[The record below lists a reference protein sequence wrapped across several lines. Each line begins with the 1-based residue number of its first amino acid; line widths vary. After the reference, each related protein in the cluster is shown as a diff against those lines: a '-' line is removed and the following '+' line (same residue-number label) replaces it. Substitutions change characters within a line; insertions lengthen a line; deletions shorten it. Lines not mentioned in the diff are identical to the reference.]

1 MRSGRRWYSP
11 ADNLEDGW
19 NLPVLVFVSYAITPY
34 NWFALF
40 GSDLLPWMSL
50 PTRCAIGVVLT
61 AIVGLCSMVTGAAL
75 KRYARREDRLLP
87 IAADF
92 IAALALLGTQ
102 AVLAAVLIST
112 PREVPLLEATR
123 TFMVLAQASI
133 AGWFLKV
140 FWDRATEII
149 SAQSDCQTIKAWD
162 DPVV

>member
-1 MRSGRRWYSP
+1 
-11 ADNLEDGW
+11 
-19 NLPVLVFVSYAITPY
+19 
-34 NWFALF
+34 
-40 GSDLLPWMSL
+40 
-50 PTRCAIGVVLT
+50 
-61 AIVGLCSMVTGAAL
+61 MVTGAAL

-92 IAALALLGTQ
+92 IADLALLGTQ

-149 SAQSDCQTIKAWD
+149 SAQSDYQTIKAWD